1 MLNFWENIVR
11 YPRFLISSLL
21 GLGFI
26 ITQPFQ
32 KLFRTL
38 TGKILFS
45 IILLLSFVFIR
56 FIFENMLD
64 I

>member
-21 GLGFI
+21 GLVFI
-26 ITQPFQ
+26 ITEPFQ
-32 KLFRTL
+32 KLLKTFI
-38 TGKILFS
+38 GKFLFILIF
-45 IILLLSFVFIR
+45 LGSFLFIR